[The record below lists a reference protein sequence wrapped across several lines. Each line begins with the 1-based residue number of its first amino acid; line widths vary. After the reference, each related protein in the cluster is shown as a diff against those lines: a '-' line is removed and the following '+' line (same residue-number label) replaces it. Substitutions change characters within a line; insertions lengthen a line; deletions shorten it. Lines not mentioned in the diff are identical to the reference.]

1 MENQKSIITVKDFN
15 GKYKINEHYRP
26 IAEALKKKFIE
37 LQYVPVKNILFIE
50 NLEDKKK
57 KNNSIVYAQ
66 VSKVQGKWMDII
78 YQVTGK
84 YFEYMIEIFKEN
96 TIEFSREQMI
106 VLIYHEMRHIQLV
119 KTPDGSKIDIVNHEI
134 EEWVNILEKLETN
147 WAEAKGYI
155 PDLLADGVDW
165 NSIEG
170 PMNLFNQPGLRL
182 VK

>member
-1 MENQKSIITVKDFN
+1 MENQKSIITVKDFT

-26 IAEALKKKFIE
+26 IAESLKAKFKE
-37 LQYVPVKNILFIE
+37 LQYVPVKNIFFIE

-78 YQVTGK
+78 YQVTGQ

-96 TIEFSREQMI
+96 TIEFSREQI
-106 VLIYHEMRHIQLV
+106 VALIYHEMRHIQLV
-119 KTPDGSKIDIVNHEI
+119 KTPDGSKIDIVDHEV
-134 EEWVNILEKLETN
+134 EEWVNIIEKLGTDWKSTRN
-147 WAEAKGYI
+147 GI
-155 PDLLADGVDW
+155 PDLLDENVNW
-165 NSIEG
+165 SSITG
-170 PMNLFNQPGLRL
+170 PNNLFQTPLRL